1 MYIDNWLWYHQFEM
15 NALFT
20 GKTDYLRLPEC
31 YRQGWRYIE
40 AAQYEE
46 ALDHFREGLTL
57 AKQLQLPMWEFFFES
72 WVCEI
77 NILSSDYSA
86 ALENTAKIV
95 TKSIRPE
102 HNQHP
107 CRAVVYFTL
116 AWVYFYVDAI
126 GYKEEILAAIDSL
139 ENDMPL
145 DKETHQRTF
154 FLRSE
159 LAFEQEDFVA
169 AKQLNDEYMSRVDGE
184 PFRQSSGY
192 GMQRALAYAAGNL
205 SEAMQAVYLR
215 EKTGRRAK
223 LPTASANSVLW
234 QAIIARHLGDN
245 GKAEQLIQQ
254 GMSEYHVLNL
264 PKQTSYYHLLATYH
278 EARGDD
284 EQALKLR
291 DEELR
296 VASSCGSLNIE
307 MQCRLD
313 RLYLLNRIK
322 HPIESEY
329 QAARECAEKSR
340 KSDFWLTKLEKA
352 KQGQKTRCAWQNQ

>member
-1 MYIDNWLWYHQFEM
+1 MYIDNWQWYHQFEM
-15 NALFT
+15 QALFK

-40 AAQYEE
+40 AAQYDD
-46 ALDHFREGLTL
+46 ALDRFREGLTL
-57 AKQLQLPMWEFFFES
+57 AQQFKLPMWEFFFES

-77 NILSSDYSA
+77 NILSSNYSA

-95 TKSIRPE
+95 AKSVRPE

-116 AWVYFYVDAI
+116 AWVYFYIDAI
-126 GYKEEILAAIDSL
+126 GYKEEILAAISTI

-159 LAFEQEDFVA
+159 LAFEQEDYPT
-169 AKQLNDEYMSRVDGE
+169 AKQFNDDYMSRVDGE

-205 SEAMQAVYLR
+205 SEAMQAVQIQ
-215 EKTGRRAK
+215 EQVARRAK
-223 LPTASANSVLW
+223 LPTASANAILW
-234 QAIIARHLGDN
+234 QAIIARYLGDN
-245 GKAEQLIQQ
+245 GKAEQFIQQ
-254 GMSEYHVLNL
+254 GMSEYDALNL
-264 PKQTSYYHLLATYH
+264 PKQSSYYHLLANYH
-278 EARGDD
+278 EARNDP

-291 DEELR
+291 DEELV

-307 MQCRLD
+307 IQCRLD
-313 RLYLLNRIK
+313 RLYFLNRMSY
-322 HPIESEY
+322 PIETEV

-340 KSDFWLTKLEKA
+340 KPNFWLAKLEKA
-352 KQGQKTRCAWQNQ
+352 KQGQKTRYEWQG